1 MAKSLQE
8 QLMGAGLV
16 DKKKAK
22 SIKQAQRKQ
31 KKQQPKGQ
39 VQADENKARLDAERQ
54 AKVERDRALNA
65 QRKAEADAKAIA
77 AQIKQLIETNKIT
90 PEKDDIGFQFADG
103 KKIQKIYVSE
113 LLQNQLSKG
122 QVSIAKL
129 GDSYHLVPNL
139 VADKIAQ
146 RDESYVVPLSVD
158 SQEVDEDDPYKD
170 YQIPDDLM
178 W

>member
-16 DKKKAK
+16 DQKKAK
-22 SIKQAQRKQ
+22 SIKQQQRKQ

-39 VQADENKARLDAERQ
+39 QQVDENKERLEAERL
-54 AKVERDRALNA
+54 AKVERDRELNR
-65 QRKAEADAKAIA
+65 QRQAEADAKAIA
-77 AQIKQLIETNKIT
+77 AQIKQLIETNKIV
-90 PEKDDIGFQFADG
+90 PETDDIGYQFADG

-122 QVSIAKL
+122 LVSIAKL
-129 GDSYHLVPNL
+129 GENYHLVPNL

-146 RDESYVVPLSVD
+146 RDESYIVPLNID
-158 SQEVDEDDPYKD
+158 SNDVDEDDPYAD
-170 YQIPDDLM
+170 YKIPDDLM